1 MTQSVLNNQAQA
13 ETSYQQQ
20 AKYTIIGVLSFTA
33 ILVILDLIEPNYD
46 VIAQAGSDH
55 LNGPYRWVMTVGLLA
70 LGTGYWYLAAAA
82 NTAFKAPVHSR
93 TSVFMFRFGAVGFWL
108 AGLFPAYKAVF
119 FADEATQFEII
130 STYTHFGAS
139 LLAFVTILI
148 AGNTLSNRLRKAG
161 RLKGKYIILQLLA
174 ILAIIAY
181 FLMAGAPPSNAG
193 LMQRVFLFVF
203 FLPWA
208 ILFALGIRSGQLT
221 NK

>member
-20 AKYTIIGVLSFTA
+20 AKYSIIGILTFTA
-33 ILVILDLIEPNYD
+33 ILVLLDLIEPNYD
-46 VIAQAGSDH
+46 AITQAGSDH
-55 LNGPYRWVMTVGLLA
+55 LNGPYRWVMAVGLFA
-70 LGTGYWYLAAAA
+70 LGIGCWYLAAAV

-93 TSVFMFRFGAVGFWL
+93 TSVFMFRFSAVGFLL
-108 AGLFPAYKAVF
+108 AGLFPAYKEAF

-130 STYTHFGAS
+130 STFTHFGAS
-139 LLAFVTILI
+139 LLAFVTFLI
-148 AGNTLSNRLRKAG
+148 AGNTLTNRLRKAG

-174 ILAIIAY
+174 ILAIIGY

-193 LMQRVFLFVF
+193 VMQRVFLFVF
-203 FLPWA
+203 LFPWA

-221 NK
+221 NN